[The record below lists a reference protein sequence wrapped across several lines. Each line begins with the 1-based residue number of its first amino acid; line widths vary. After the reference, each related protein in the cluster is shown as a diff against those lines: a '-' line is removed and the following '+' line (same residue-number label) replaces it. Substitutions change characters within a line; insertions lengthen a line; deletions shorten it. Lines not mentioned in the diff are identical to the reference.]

1 MKSLNKLFFLPA
13 LLLIVSCKSNKQS
26 DPAVST
32 PDSIPPI
39 VNTIPETNTEEKKD
53 PEITTPEKR
62 NMMEGTV
69 MMKGDAWII
78 RGTNALSEMKDY
90 FPSNLSEEFRVE
102 GIRVEFKGVLSEIPP
117 NVRMVGA
124 PITLTEIDRIK

>member
-1 MKSLNKLFFLPA
+1 MKSFNKLFFLPA
-13 LLLIVSCKSNKQS
+13 LLLIVACKSNKQS
-26 DPAVST
+26 DPDET
-32 PDSIPPI
+32 KTDSIPPI

-53 PEITTPEKR
+53 PEIITPEKR

-69 MMKGDAWII
+69 MIKGDAWII